1 MERAE
6 ETSAFVEDIF
16 VTGGKTVRTRRT
28 RRSSRRS
35 FVKETPPKEEDEKSK
50 TKISAVTIEGVNI
63 NGDEQVADDIDEET
77 LALNLR
83 DLEGIEDHSPL
94 AAEDGNSSSVFDY
107 GREASKS
114 RVSTGSL
121 GVNGAWS
128 RRAAVPEF
136 VPQGREFDP
145 SPIMPGQSL
154 DSVRKAVHR
163 SKSVPASAFASHVAN
178 GFAGPPDIRTAFP
191 GEDTHGTEGSD
202 WLKSAAEL
210 ALAASTAEQVSR
222 RSLDGSV
229 HYGTDGTNF
238 EHGES
243 PFARPHSFG
252 NGGTA
257 GDISGASFA
266 GLAQRNYGI
275 DQDSTV
281 ALSPYNWQSM
291 SGSTSPLRGLSN
303 PADESL
309 RQAAAMH
316 PDIAPYSL
324 SSNHY
329 GGSGAGQQPVRSI
342 PHSPNLLSGGLQKMV
357 VNNIPLDADVT
368 VLRNVLMSYGAHD
381 DLVVY
386 RSPFYIGL
394 AVVATFSDQRN
405 ATLALNHLNG
415 YMFFGR
421 FLGVALEPVESAT
434 GQEGGHLQ
442 RFGPTSPDA
451 GNKTSSTS
459 GALVMMNFESS
470 QVASKMRRALGGQ
483 GHGKTVEFTNPGDAE
498 KALRML
504 NMRKGGTDG
513 VRLHY
518 NGAGGVKHTQFAV
531 PPGCNQTMYSGQP
544 VPDSAGGNADLANG
558 GRVSKT
564 HLQPMTSS
572 AQQQAS
578 SSPSNQPRFHLDIA
592 RVLSGEETR
601 TALMIRN
608 IPNKYNQKM
617 MLQTLENN
625 HKGVFDFFYL
635 PIDFKNKCNVG
646 YAFINF
652 RSPVHIVPF
661 FEEFHRRKWMKFNS
675 EKVCEIT
682 FARIQGKAN
691 LIAHFQNSSLM
702 NEDPKCR
709 PIIFGGHGEQEE
721 FPIGPHVRTKR
732 GPSARETKVET
743 VATAVASPSC
753 SGASTTK
760 GNDSAGG
767 QSREQGI
774 SGAEKEVDEGSFT
787 ISNSSTES

>member
-1 MERAE
+1 MEQTE

-16 VTGGKTVRTRRT
+16 VSGGKTVRTRRT
-28 RRSSRRS
+28 RRSSRRA
-35 FVKETPPKEEDEKSK
+35 FAKEPPPKEEDEKSK

-83 DLEGIEDHSPL
+83 DLEGIEDHSPR
-94 AAEDGNSSSVFDY
+94 AAEARNSSSAFDY
-107 GREASKS
+107 VRETSKS

-128 RRAAVPEF
+128 RQAVPEF
-136 VPQGREFDP
+136 VPQGRELDL
-145 SPIMPGQSL
+145 SAIVQGQSL
-154 DSVRKAVHR
+154 DSTRKAIHR
-163 SKSVPASAFASHVAN
+163 SKSVPASTFAAQLGN
-178 GFAGPPDIRTAFP
+178 GFGGLPDTRTALP
-191 GEDTHGTEGSD
+191 GDMHGTEGGD

-210 ALAASTAEQVSR
+210 ALAASNTEQASR
-222 RSLDGSV
+222 RSLDGSM
-229 HYGTDGTNF
+229 HYGSDGTNF
-238 EHGES
+238 EHAES
-243 PFARPHSFG
+243 PFGRPHSFG
-252 NGGTA
+252 SGGTP
-257 GDISGASFA
+257 GDIPGTSFA
-266 GLAQRNYGI
+266 GLAQRSYGI
-275 DQDSTV
+275 DQDSTL
-281 ALSPYNWQSM
+281 AFAPYNWQSM
-291 SGSTSPLRGLSN
+291 SGSTSPLGGLSN

-309 RQAAAMH
+309 RQSVAMH
-316 PDIAPYSL
+316 PDIAPYTS
-324 SSNHY
+324 SSNHF
-329 GGSGAGQQPVRSI
+329 GGSGAGQQPARGM
-342 PHSPNLLSGGLQKMV
+342 PNTPNLLCGSLRRMV
-357 VNNIPLDADVT
+357 VNNIPLDADIA

-381 DLVVY
+381 DLVVH
-386 RSPFYIGL
+386 RSPFYSGL
-394 AVVATFSDQRN
+394 AVVATFIDQRN
-405 ATLALNHLNG
+405 ATLALNHLNR
-415 YMFFGR
+415 YTFFGR
-421 FLGVALEPVESAT
+421 FLGVTLEPVESTA

-442 RFGPTSPDA
+442 RFGPASPEA
-451 GNKTSSTS
+451 GSKMSSTS
-459 GALVMMNFESS
+459 GALVVMNFESS
-470 QVASKMRRALGGQ
+470 QVASKVRRALGGQ
-483 GHGKTVEFTNPGDAE
+483 GHGKTVEFSNPGDAE

-518 NGAGGVKHTQFAV
+518 NGAGGVKHNQFVV
-531 PPGCNQTMYSGQP
+531 PPGFNQTIQSGQP
-544 VPDSAGGNADLANG
+544 VPDSVGGSADHANG
-558 GRVSKT
+558 GRAGKT

-572 AQQQAS
+572 TQQQPT

-743 VATAVASPSC
+743 VGTTATSPSS
-753 SGASTTK
+753 SGASTSK

-774 SGAEKEVDEGSFT
+774 SGAEKEADEGSFT
-787 ISNSSTES
+787 ISTASTDS